1 MKREK
6 LIELRNAKNATHEDV
21 AEGAGISRSHYG
33 LIENGIRNPSLDV
46 ARRIAEFFNCSIEE
60 VFPDIIFFGGRCYE
74 TKQDRQ
80 NTSEKNEKTA

>member
-46 ARRIAEFFNCSIEE
+46 AQRIAEFFNCSIEE

-74 TKQDRQ
+74 TKQVKRGADG
-80 NTSEKNEKTA
+80 KNEKTA